1 MKKNYIYLAL
11 LLIAT
16 VILTLFLAAV
26 YKAKL
31 EPTSLLY
38 DKMRKINATEY
49 EEYIMEHQDM
59 IIYISDKKNLGN
71 TKKEKSFLNK
81 IEKSNL
87 LEFVIYIDKEE
98 FNKELKKKF
107 KNNYSYEF
115 DKNKLPAILV
125 INDGELSEISYID
138 EEVDVSTIINYEVF
152 E

>member
-1 MKKNYIYLAL
+1 MKKNYIYLAI

-31 EPTSLLY
+31 EPTSFLY